1 MKPISNR
8 SQIIIAF
15 LPLLNL
21 FCLPLFIYNSFLAKF
36 TLKDY
41 LRSWVYLIFPAVFVV
56 ILREVII
63 FFFFLINDV
72 FKNVCTYLIL
82 LIVGLRLAKYQE
94 RYM

>member
-8 SQIIIAF
+8 TQIIIAF

-21 FCLPLFIYNSFLAKF
+21 FCLPLFIYNSFFVNF

-41 LRSWVYLIFPAVFVV
+41 LRSWVYLVFPAVFVV

-63 FFFFLINDV
+63 CCIPSINVV
-72 FKNVCTYLIL
+72 FKEVCTYLIL